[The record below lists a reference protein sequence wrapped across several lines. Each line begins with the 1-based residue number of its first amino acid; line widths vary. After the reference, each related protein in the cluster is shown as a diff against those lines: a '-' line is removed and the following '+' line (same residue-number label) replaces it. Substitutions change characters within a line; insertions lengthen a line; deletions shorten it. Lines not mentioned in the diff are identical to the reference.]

1 MRKWKFWNIVILT
14 LSAVLTLACAVFF
27 TACAPQEE
35 PNDQTG
41 AQTPDDDIPII
52 TQVEDA
58 TIDGTNIFM
67 LVDYT
72 TDNVPLLNKVTVSSG
87 RWGLY
92 ADILGQ
98 NEIPTKIAA
107 GSNGKLQD
115 GNNIFYI
122 MLGNENGDLAEVYT
136 LTIHRIYSISVSYY
150 DGDVLLETVSAYTGS
165 KFMASYTPS
174 IAGYTFNEWKTSS
187 GNAFTAETIW
197 EPLSLYADKT
207 ANSYKVTLDVNDG
220 DELSTT
226 EESVT
231 YDSAYSF
238 AVPTR
243 TGYTFIGWYVGNVRI
258 TDGKGNGLIA
268 WKYASDQTVTALWS
282 VNQYTVMLQQNDTSA
297 GSVSGAGKHAYAS
310 TVTVS
315 ATTNNG
321 YTFLGWYD
329 ANDNLVTTDAR
340 YTFTMG
346 ADTQTYIA
354 KWEVADAMKNF
365 NFTATATTCTITGI
379 IETSITEIV
388 VPDYVTAI
396 SQGVFAGCS
405 SLESITLPF
414 AGGSV
419 KKATDIYQYPF
430 GYIFGTNSYTGG
442 TAVTQYYYGSS
453 TSSTTST
460 TYYIPSSL
468 KEVMITGGNILYGA
482 FYNCS
487 GLTSIAIPSSVTSI
501 GSSAFSGCSGLMS
514 ITIPDS
520 VTSIGERAFSGCSKL
535 TEITIPDGVT
545 SIGNSTFSGCSE
557 LTSATFDE
565 NSQLTSVGEMA
576 FSGCSKLTEITIP
589 DSVTWIGYDAFSG
602 CSSLESMTLPFVGG
616 SVFATSASNST
627 LFGYIFGTNS
637 YNGGTA
643 VTQYYYYGSSTSSR
657 THITYYIPSSLKEVM
672 ITGGNILY
680 GAFYNCSGLTSIAI
694 PSSVTSIG
702 DSAFFNCSA
711 LTSIII
717 PDSVTS
723 IGSSAF
729 FWCTRLTNFTIPD
742 SVTSIGSSAFSYC
755 SGLTSVTF
763 VNTSGWW
770 VSSSRTDRS
779 ITSSDL
785 SDSATAATYL
795 KSTYAGYYWERR

>member
-207 ANSYKVTLDVNDG
+207 ANSYKVKLDVNDG

-282 VNQYTVMLQQNDTSA
+282 VNQYIVMLQQNDTSA

-329 ANDNLVTTDAR
+329 ANDNLVTTDAH

-365 NFTATATTCTITGI
+365 NFTSTATTCTITGI

-453 TSSTTST
+453 TSRTTST

-468 KEVMITGGNILYGA
+468 KEVTITGGNILYGA

-487 GLTSIAIPSSVTSI
+487 GLTSVSIPDSVTRI
-501 GSSAFSGCSGLMS
+501 GDSAFYGCSGLMS
-514 ITIPDS
+514 VIIPDS
-520 VTSIGERAFSGCSKL
+520 VTSIEDFAFFNCSGLMSATFDENSQLASIGKMAFSGCSKL
-535 TEITIPDGVT
+535 TEITIPDGVQ
-545 SIGNSTFSGCSE
+545 S
-557 LTSATFDE
+557 
-565 NSQLTSVGEMA
+565 
-576 FSGCSKLTEITIP
+576 
-589 DSVTWIGYDAFSG
+589 IGYDAFSG

-616 SVFATSASNST
+616 SVKKATDT
-627 LFGYIFGTNS
+627 YQYPFGYIFGMNS
-637 YNGGTA
+637 YTGGTA
-643 VTQYYYYGSSTSSR
+643 VTQYYYGSSTSSR
-657 THITYYIPSSLKEVM
+657 TSTTYYIPASLKEVT

-680 GAFYNCSGLTSIAI
+680 GAFYNCSGLKSIKIGNGVTSIGERSFYNCYGLTNITI
-694 PSSVTSIG
+694 PNSVTSIG
-702 DSAFFNCSA
+702 KNAFSYCSS
-711 LTSIII
+711 LTSITI
-717 PDSVTS
+717 PNSVTS
-723 IGSSAF
+723 IEGGAF
-729 FWCTRLTNFTIPD
+729 L
-742 SVTSIGSSAFSYC
+742 YC